1 MTYPLTRTALA
12 LALALIGLTVACGGG
27 GVADTETDTPN
38 ASAPRTSVDVSE
50 ADATAAGITAAAV
63 RLIERSEPLT
73 VPGTVGFDERRVAR
87 IGARVE
93 GVVDDV
99 RVQVGERVTAGAV
112 LAHLHSHATHD
123 AWAAYFTAISGRRR
137 SETGLAYART
147 AESRAAQLVR
157 DKALSPQELERA
169 QTERQAAEQALRAA
183 QAEVT
188 RTEQKLRHYDIV
200 PREDADPVTNDE
212 VPVTAPIA
220 GSVIERL
227 ITPGA
232 AVTPGTP
239 LLVVADLSRLWITA
253 EIDEARIGR
262 IVTGRE
268 VTITTP
274 AYPGESFTGTL
285 AAVGDVINPET
296 RRVTL
301 RIEVPN
307 ADRRLKPQ
315 MFVTLTLGASAPRRV
330 AVVPSAAVQS
340 LEGETVVF
348 VRAAPNRYDRR
359 SVRVGTDLN
368 GEIEIVDGL
377 REGDMVATTGAF
389 LLKSELSKP
398 AGGEEE

>member
-1 MTYPLTRTALA
+1 MTHPLTRTALA
-12 LALALIGLTVACGGG
+12 LALSGFAACGG
-27 GVADTETDTPN
+27 TPEAPAEAPA
-38 ASAPRTSVDVSE
+38 ASAPRTSVEVSE

-73 VPGTVGFDERRVAR
+73 APGIVGFDERRVAR

-93 GVVDDV
+93 GVVDDL
-99 RVQVGERVTAGAV
+99 RVQVGDQVSAGTV
-112 LAHLHSHATHD
+112 MGHLHSHVVHD
-123 AWAAYFTAISGRRR
+123 AWAAYFTAVAGRRR
-137 SETGLAYART
+137 SETELAYART
-147 AESRAAQLVR
+147 AESRAAQLLK

-183 QAEVT
+183 QAEVI
-188 RTEQKLRHYDIV
+188 RTEQELRHYGIT

-212 VPVTAPIA
+212 VPITAPFA

-227 ITPGA
+227 VTQGV

-239 LLVVADLSRLWITA
+239 LVVIADLSRLWVTA
-253 EIDEARIGR
+253 EIDEARLGR
-262 IVTGRE
+262 VITGRE
-268 VTITTP
+268 VTVTTP

-285 AAVGDVINPET
+285 TAIGDVINPAT

-301 RIEVPN
+301 RIDMPN

-315 MFVTLTLGASAPRRV
+315 MFVTATLGASTPRRV

-368 GEIEIVDGL
+368 GEIEIIEGL
-377 REGDMVATTGAF
+377 REGEMVATTGAF
-389 LLKSELSKP
+389 LLKSDLAAP

>member
-12 LALALIGLTVACGGG
+12 LTLAGFTVACGGT
-27 GVADTETDTPN
+27 TESPEAPQT
-38 ASAPRTSVDVSE
+38 ASPPQTSVEVTES
-50 ADATAAGITAAAV
+50 DATAAGITAAPV

-73 VPGTVGFDERRVAR
+73 APGIVGFDERRVAR
-87 IGARVE
+87 LGARVE

-99 RVQVGERVTAGAV
+99 RVQVGDRVGAGMV
-112 LAHLHSHATHD
+112 MAHLHSHVVHD
-123 AWAAYFTAISGRRR
+123 AWASYFTAIAGRRR
-137 SETGLAYART
+137 SDTELTYART
-147 AESRAAQLVR
+147 AESRAAQLVK
-157 DKALSPQELERA
+157 DKALAPQELERA

-188 RTEQKLRHYDIV
+188 RTEQELRHYGIV
-200 PREDADPVTNDE
+200 PREDADPTVNDE
-212 VPVTAPIA
+212 VPVAAPFA

-227 ITPGA
+227 VTPGA
-232 AVTPGTP
+232 AVMPGTP
-239 LLVVADLSRLWITA
+239 LLVVADLSRLWVTA
-253 EIDEARIGR
+253 EIDEARLAR

-274 AYPGESFTGTL
+274 AYPGDTFTGTL
-285 AAVGDVINPET
+285 AAVGDVINPDT

-301 RIEVPN
+301 RVEVPN

-315 MFVTLTLGASAPRRV
+315 MFVTVTLGASAPRRV

-340 LEGETVVF
+340 LEGESVVF

-359 SVRVGTDLN
+359 PVRVGTDLN
-368 GEIEIVDGL
+368 GEIEIIEGL
-377 REGDMVATTGAF
+377 REGEMVATTGAF
-389 LLKSELSKP
+389 LLKSELAKP

>member
-1 MTYPLTRTALA
+1 MTHPLTRTALA
-12 LALALIGLTVACGGG
+12 LALSGFAACGG
-27 GVADTETDTPN
+27 TPEAPAEAPP
-38 ASAPRTSVDVSE
+38 ASAPRTSVEVSE

-73 VPGTVGFDERRVAR
+73 APGIVGFDERRVAR

-93 GVVDDV
+93 GVVDDF
-99 RVQVGERVTAGAV
+99 RVQVGDQVSAGTV
-112 LAHLHSHATHD
+112 MGHLHSHVVHD
-123 AWAAYFTAISGRRR
+123 AWAAYFTAVAGRRR
-137 SETGLAYART
+137 SETELAYART
-147 AESRAAQLVR
+147 AEARAAQLLK

-183 QAEVT
+183 QAEVI
-188 RTEQKLRHYDIV
+188 RTEQELRHYGIT

-212 VPVTAPIA
+212 VPISAPIA

-227 ITPGA
+227 VTQGV

-239 LLVVADLSRLWITA
+239 LVVVADLSRLWVTA
-253 EIDEARIGR
+253 EIDEARLGR
-262 IVTGRE
+262 VITGRE
-268 VTITTP
+268 VTVTTP

-285 AAVGDVINPET
+285 TAIGDVINPVT

-301 RIEVPN
+301 RIDMAN

-315 MFVTLTLGASAPRRV
+315 MFVTATLGASTPRRV

-340 LEGETVVF
+340 LEGEAVVF

-368 GEIEIVDGL
+368 GEIEIIEGL
-377 REGDMVATTGAF
+377 LEGEMVATTGAF
-389 LLKSELSKP
+389 LLKSDLAAP

>member
-12 LALALIGLTVACGGG
+12 LALSGYTVACGGG
-27 GVADTETDTPN
+27 TTAPPADTTT
-38 ASAPRTSVDVSE
+38 TSSPSTSIEVSE
-50 ADATAAGITAAAV
+50 ADASAAGITAAPV

-73 VPGTVGFDERRVAR
+73 APGVVGFDERRVAR
-87 IGARVE
+87 LGARVE
-93 GVVDDV
+93 GVVDEV
-99 RVQVGERVTAGAV
+99 RVQVGDRVGTGAV
-112 LAHLHSHATHD
+112 LAHLHSHVVHD
-123 AWAAYFTAISGRRR
+123 AWAAYFTALAGRRR
-137 SETGLAYART
+137 SDTELTYART
-147 AESRAAQLVR
+147 AESRAAQLVK

-169 QTERQAAEQALRAA
+169 QTERQAADQALRAA

-188 RTEQKLRHYDIV
+188 RTEQELRHYGIV
-200 PREDADPVTNDE
+200 PREDADPTANDE
-212 VPVTAPIA
+212 VPVTAPFA

-227 ITPGA
+227 VTPGA

-253 EIDEARIGR
+253 EIDEARLGR

-274 AYPGESFTGTL
+274 AYPGDSFTGTL
-285 AAVGDVINPET
+285 AAVGDVINPDT

-315 MFVTLTLGASAPRRV
+315 MFVTVTLGASAPRRV

-340 LEGETVVF
+340 LEGESVVF
-348 VRAAPNRYDRR
+348 VRTAANRYDRR
-359 SVRVGTDLN
+359 SVRVGTDLS
-368 GEIEIVDGL
+368 GEIEIIEGL

-389 LLKSELSKP
+389 LLKSELVKP